1 MWRSPP
7 ARDHRVNAPRGAT
20 LSELV
25 IALAINGIVWG
36 LIIALIALGLSIIFG
51 LLDIINIA
59 HGDFFMVGTVV
70 AWAVVEVTGEFWLAL
85 ALVPLFGL
93 LMGSVI
99 ERLVIR
105 PIKTAAAL
113 SIVAPFG
120 LSSSEERRE
129 GKEGVSTG
137 TLRGWRDN

>member
-7 ARDHRVNAPRGAT
+7 ARDHRVNAPRGAA

-93 LMGSVI
+93 LKIGSASCR
-99 ERLVIR
+99 ERVC
-105 PIKTAAAL
+105 PY
-113 SIVAPFG
+113 V
-120 LSSSEERRE
+120 
-129 GKEGVSTG
+129 
-137 TLRGWRDN
+137 